1 MRDVRSRARYRAR
14 HRRQG
19 LRESDSAADEQRSHA
34 RPPRQSV
41 CSEADRGCARK
52 GLSRRKTHDAR
63 RRRQGRDERIRGRG
77 DRRTLIQG
85 NSPPGP
91 PHPPTEGTFLTRF
104 SHDTSK
110 ALVFWPG
117 TWQHA
122 QLDSR
127 LSRPR
132 LLMQRTRYPER
143 RRTVRL
149 SLQVP
154 LTVRCRLP
162 EGETIDL
169 KASTYIVSA
178 HGALLL
184 MDTPLIPGQNVQVIN
199 EMTSELVECY
209 VTYLREKR
217 ERRFVGIGFATAR
230 ADFWHIVFPKSGTRQ
245 AIRSAQTGALV
256 PPGFRQDNSRQ
267 F

>member
-1 MRDVRSRARYRAR
+1 MRDVRGRARYRAR

-19 LRESDSAADEQRSHA
+19 PRESDGAANEQHSHA
-34 RPPRQSV
+34 RPPRQPA

-52 GLSRRKTHDAR
+52 SLPRGEAHDAR
-63 RRRQGRDERIRGRG
+63 CRRQGRDERIRGCG

-91 PHPPTEGTFLTRF
+91 PHPHGGHIFNEVLTRRI
-104 SHDTSK
+104 K

-256 PPGFRQDNSRQ
+256 PPGFRQDNPRQ